1 MTELYN
7 LDAYSMRQFRLRR
20 ENILNGCIA
29 FNKETVRDVRG
40 CHRTFNERANAE
52 TKIELEVPDEK
63 TGEKQKQ
70 YAYAPFLDVSPR
82 AWGPLVNLLSHFL
95 RTLI

>member
-7 LDAYSMRQFRLRR
+7 LDAYNMRQFRLRR
-20 ENILNGCIA
+20 ENVLNGCIA

-52 TKIELEVPDEK
+52 TKVELEVPDEK

-70 YAYAPFLDVSPR
+70 YAYTPFLDVSPR
-82 AWGPLVNLLSHFL
+82 AWGPLVIVFL
-95 RTLI
+95 RFPKFST